1 MERVIR
7 MIKMPI
13 EKLITVVVYLVTMTT
28 YSLDHLTFGFTKI
41 NKSKI
46 STQNNFH
53 DITGQTGHVN
63 VTMTASLM
71 YETYIA
77 AHPV

>member
-13 EKLITVVVYLVTMTT
+13 EKLISVVVYLVTMAT
-28 YSLDHLTFGFTKI
+28 YSLDHLTFAFTKI

-46 STQNNFH
+46 STENTLH
-53 DITGQTGHVN
+53 DITRQTGHVK
-63 VTMTASLM
+63 VIMTSPM

-77 AHPV
+77 AHQV